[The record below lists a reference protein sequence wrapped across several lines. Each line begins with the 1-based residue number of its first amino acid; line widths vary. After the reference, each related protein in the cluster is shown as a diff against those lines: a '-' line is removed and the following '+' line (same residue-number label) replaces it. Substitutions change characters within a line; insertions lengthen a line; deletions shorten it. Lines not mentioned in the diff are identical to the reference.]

1 MKKPVW
7 DERIIQEAG
16 KQNSLGFTILYFG
29 LLFDILCRQ
38 FLFHQSISSYWDL
51 ALLFFGTSLYLAVK
65 RVSSGIYTGKA
76 SVKRII
82 PSSIIA
88 AMVYSAVNYWYFK
101 NTDLLELFISA
112 ITFFV
117 GFLAVNLL
125 MQRVSQKKNEEIL
138 KDD

>member
-1 MKKPVW
+1 MKKPVR
-7 DERIIQEAG
+7 DERIIQEAM
-16 KQNSLGFTILYFG
+16 KQNSLGFTILFFG

-38 FLFHQSISSYWDL
+38 FLFHQPISSYWDL
-51 ALLFFGTSLYLAVK
+51 ALLFFGTSIYLAVK
-65 RVSSGIYTGKA
+65 RISSGIYTGKV

-88 AMVYSAVNYWYFK
+88 SIVYSAVNYQYFK
-101 NTDLLELFISA
+101 NTDLLELFIGA

-125 MQRVSQKKNEEIL
+125 MQYVSQKKNKQIL
-138 KDD
+138 KDE